1 MISDQTKQKKTKQ
14 KETRS
19 AISRFFVFSAFS
31 GKRRRWW
38 ILGALFSAFV
48 FRLLFGLC
56 SEFWFVD
63 EMQTYL
69 LGLKFYTTGGWPYF
83 GPDVV
88 YTGSQIPGALQALLV
103 GLPFY
108 ALPLP
113 EAPYVLLNILSLF
126 SLCLLGWYCTK
137 RVPEIPGW
145 FIWTWVLTAPWT
157 MNYSTHILNSSY
169 ILTGGILFF
178 VGVMETF
185 PFLRR
190 NVIPLRWANVIM
202 GFSFFWV
209 FQLHMSWPILIPFLL
224 ASFVFQWRE
233 RGKKIV
239 ASAVHFALGALVT
252 GILLV
257 PTFIKYGLTSRAGGV
272 GSNIQFNPNH
282 LLEFFTVL
290 ARFLSFASFELT
302 RFLGAD
308 TQARLAFLKQNLWVA
323 PFAVFVGTIGLVQP
337 VAMTI
342 LWFVKKHSQK
352 DWRAVKYFTLLT
364 VLVVYFS
371 FAFSVKGPASHTFY
385 VVFPVAMIYSFD
397 CWSRFLKD
405 SRWQVFAAIFL
416 ASGIIFHA
424 GLAAWSA
431 PRRSLYKNRS
441 VVVKALEKKDYR
453 VLGERRQAFW

>member
-1 MISDQTKQKKTKQ
+1 MISKQEKTDQKGS
-14 KETRS
+14 RS
-19 AISRFFVFSAFS
+19 AIFRFLFSPTFS
-31 GKRRRWW
+31 GKKQRWW
-38 ILGALFSAFV
+38 VLGALFSAFV

-63 EMQTYL
+63 EMQIYL
-69 LGLKFYTTGGWPYF
+69 LGLKFYTTGLWPYF

-108 ALPLP
+108 LFRIP
-113 EAPYVLLNILSLF
+113 EAPYILLNILSFF

-137 RVPEIPGW
+137 RIPEIPAW

-157 MNYSTHILNSSY
+157 MNYSTHILNTSY
-169 ILTGGILFF
+169 VLTGAILFF
-178 VGVMETF
+178 VGVMETY

-190 NVIPLRWANVIM
+190 NVIPITWANIMM

-224 ASFVFQWRE
+224 ASLIFQWRE
-233 RGKKIV
+233 RGKKIT
-239 ASAVHFALGALVT
+239 ASAVHFALGALGT

-257 PTFIKYGLTSRAGGV
+257 PTFLKHGLTPRAGGV
-272 GSNIQFNPNH
+272 SSNIQFNPNH
-282 LLEFFTVL
+282 FLEFFTVL
-290 ARFLSFASFELT
+290 ARFLSFVSFELA

-308 TQARLAFLKQNLWVA
+308 TQARVAFLRQNLWVT
-323 PFAVFVGTIGLVQP
+323 PFAVFVGIIGLIQP

-352 DWRAVKYFTLLT
+352 DWQAIKYFTLLT

-371 FAFSVKGPASHTFY
+371 FAFSVKGPASHAFY
-385 VVFPVAMIYSFD
+385 VVFPVAMIYSFY
-397 CWSRFLKD
+397 CWSGFFKSQKWRI
-405 SRWQVFAAIFL
+405 FAAVFL
-416 ASGIIFHA
+416 AAGIVFHA
-424 GLAAWSA
+424 GLAVWSA

-441 VVVKALEKKDYR
+441 AAVEALQKKDYR
-453 VLGERRQAFW
+453 ILGERRQAFW